1 MSLGNGW
8 LMVELTTQPWIT
20 YVTWVTTLTLAALQY
35 VVSTNAL
42 MTGAMIIWMLSLVVL
57 AHFALENIIMYFV
70 VFPALIWTLSG
81 GLSAD
86 WEQDTDTNPVLTLL
100 LLLLI
105 IALFLVQGV
114 LWVVLRSFIQ

>member
-8 LMVELTTQPWIT
+8 LMVELNTQSWIT

-86 WEQDTDTNPVLTLL
+86 
-100 LLLLI
+100 
-105 IALFLVQGV
+105 
-114 LWVVLRSFIQ
+114 